1 MSIPFGL
8 TMPPSMSETAMIF
21 APASW
26 HMRAAIEPTLPK
38 PWTTIRLPASVKP
51 RSGAASRQMSIS
63 PRPVLPPLAGGSSG
77 CVCLFRFPVGPF
89 GGSSA

>member
-1 MSIPFGL
+1 MSMPFGM
-8 TMPPSMSETAMIF
+8 TMPPAMSETAMIF

-51 RSGAASRQMSIS
+51 RSGAASRQMSIR
-63 PRPVLPPLAGGSSG
+63 PRPVASTRPREPPSERGLP
-77 CVCLFRFPVGPF
+77 VTTDVTV
-89 GGSSA
+89 